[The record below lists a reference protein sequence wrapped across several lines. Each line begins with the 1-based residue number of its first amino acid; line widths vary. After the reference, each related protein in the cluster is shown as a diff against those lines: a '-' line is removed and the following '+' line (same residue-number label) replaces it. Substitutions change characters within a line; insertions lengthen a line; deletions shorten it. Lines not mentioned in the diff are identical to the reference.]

1 MSVDEIEIEEICEDE
16 FYEVIGDLWH
26 PTRKNEHI
34 NLYALFGN
42 VCRMLGNLMNV
53 YEERRKIKG
62 KKSLFQQIA
71 DNERF
76 PYPRNFNSMMSC
88 LRRIFYAYMY
98 ICKQNV
104 DKLGKVYNPI
114 TKHSAGIDIYNLFEG
129 SLYKFK
135 KSNAQDRIKGIMEE
149 AKEYGVKD
157 LANGD
162 FGVVFGNMYD
172 IVNSAH
178 EPTDIYR
185 IHKNRFDNWAIN
197 KDINI
202 ISEYGDMWRVPKGID
217 NLEEFDEWQE
227 KHKEKAF
234 IEKVEKAPIKP
245 ISEERKKELRIKTL
259 KRQTEKTI
267 KKRKAAKQSE
277 IKESNENKTDF
288 KQNEILTMSSKL
300 YKPRYSDEQDDRR
313 ELFKYLI
320 EESVKGPNKILKD
333 DFSNFDEYIKMM
345 LEDLENIYEKQGID
359 AAFDEDRN
367 YFLEAIADY
376 LAEELEKDETNLTL
390 KKAKKCRDTLMRYVD
405 KEKYIKSLNNQ
416 INYLEIMGFSDEDDN
431 EDIDEVKEE
440 KVAIVEEKPTPSIN
454 AMNDIDAAKTEPTG
468 ATKTTTIEL
477 KKTGK
482 SRRRPQPK
490 PQKELVKKEPIKR
503 LRGRA
508 PVGIPSEFAE
518 WLAKKQH
525 RRELLRQ
532 EFKHAIEQQ
541 IDGHNVK
548 FEVSPMEPTKST
560 ITFNKAGDTAIIKPS
575 FKAKITFP

>member
-1 MSVDEIEIEEICEDE
+1 MSVDETKLEICENE

-42 VCRMLGNLMNV
+42 VCRMLGNLMDV
-53 YEERRKIKG
+53 YEERHKIRG

-71 DNERF
+71 NNENF

-88 LRRIFYAYMY
+88 LSRILRAYMY

-104 DKLGKVYNPI
+104 DKFGKVYNPI

-129 SLYKFK
+129 SLYEFK

-162 FGVVFGNMYD
+162 FGVVFANMYD
-172 IVNSAH
+172 IANSAH

-185 IHKNRFDNWAIN
+185 IHKNRYDNWAIN

-202 ISEYGDMWRVPKGID
+202 ISEDGDMWRVPKKIS
-217 NLEEFDEWQE
+217 NLNEFDEWQE
-227 KHKEKAF
+227 KHKEKEF

-259 KRQTEKTI
+259 KRQTEKAI
-267 KKRKAAKQSE
+267 KTRKAAKQSE

-300 YKPRYSDEQDDRR
+300 YKPRYSDEQDDKR

-320 EESVKGPNKILKD
+320 EESVKGPNKILKND
-333 DFSNFDEYIKMM
+333 YSNFDEYIKTM
-345 LEDLENIYEKQGID
+345 LEDLEDIYEKQGID

-367 YFLEAIADY
+367 DFLEAIADY
-376 LAEELEKDETNLTL
+376 LSEELDKDESELTV
-390 KKAKKCRDTLMRYVD
+390 KRAEKCRDILMRYVD
-405 KEKYIKSLNNQ
+405 NEKSLKTLDSN
-416 INYLEIMGFSDEDDN
+416 IAYAKLLSGEDDD
-431 EDIDEVKEE
+431 EKIDEVKEE
-440 KVAIVEEKPTPSIN
+440 KVEIVEEKPTPSIN
-454 AMNDIDAAKTEPTG
+454 AMNAIDAAKTEPTG

-503 LRGRA
+503 LKSRA
-508 PVGIPSEFAE
+508 PVSIPSEFAE

>member
-1 MSVDEIEIEEICEDE
+1 MSLNESKFEKCQDE
-16 FYEVIGDLWH
+16 FDNVIMDLYH
-26 PTRKNEHI
+26 RHNPRSYI
-34 NLYALFGN
+34 NLYELFGN
-42 VCRMLGNLMNV
+42 VCRMLGDLMDF
-53 YEERRKIKG
+53 YEEKHKIRG

-71 DNERF
+71 NNERF
-76 PYPRNFNSMMSC
+76 PYPANFNSMMTC
-88 LRRIFYAYMY
+88 LSRILQSYID
-98 ICKQNV
+98 ICKQDV
-104 DKLGKVYNPI
+104 EKLGKIHSPI
-114 TKHSAGIDIYNLFEG
+114 EGNNVDISIYRLYEG
-129 SLYKFK
+129 SLFHFN
-135 KSNAQDRIKGIMEE
+135 KSNAQEHIKAIMRT
-149 AKEYGVKD
+149 AKENGVND
-157 LANGD
+157 LADGHFD
-162 FGVVFGNMYD
+162 KVFADMLD
-172 IVNSAH
+172 IADLAH

-185 IHKNRFDNWAIN
+185 IYKNKWGSWQIN
-197 KDINI
+197 QDIRI
-202 ISEYGDMWRVPKGID
+202 LYGDGDMWRVPKGIS
-217 NLEEFDEWQE
+217 NLNEFDEWQKHE
-227 KHKEKAF
+227 KTNDF
-234 IEKVEKAPIKP
+234 VEKVEKAPIKP

-259 KRQTEKTI
+259 KRKTEKAI
-267 KKRKAAKQSE
+267 KERKATKQSE
-277 IKESNENKTDF
+277 IKESNKDKTDF

-333 DFSNFDEYIKMM
+333 DFSNFDEYIKTM

-359 AAFDEDRN
+359 AAFDKDKN
-367 YFLEAIADY
+367 DFLEAIADY
-376 LAEELEKDETNLTL
+376 LAEELEKNETNLTL
-390 KKAKKCRDTLMRYVD
+390 KKARKCRDILMRYVD

-490 PQKELVKKEPIKR
+490 PKQESPKEPVKR
-503 LRGRA
+503 VRSRA

-532 EFKHAIEQQ
+532 EFKHAIEQK